1 MCCRSSS
8 NSKADC
14 CYTKAYCC
22 YTKIKTDENC
32 DLFWEDVKQK
42 ATKLDVDAPK
52 LYWKR
57 RAPTRTEELF
67 GGKSAPDYDND
78 VISNYYRTY
87 FETLDCIIN
96 PTADRYDQAD
106 FRIYVK
112 LKNLLLKAA
121 KGDVFIQAYNDD
133 MAIYSSDFD
142 KNRFQAQIKALQEYC
157 TNLDGNT
164 CICSITNTLQNLKVQ
179 SHFQEVCKLTKII
192 LVLPERK
199 MPRGRKNSVC

>member
-1 MCCRSSS
+1 M
-8 NSKADC
+8 
-14 CYTKAYCC
+14 
-22 YTKIKTDENC
+22 
-32 DLFWEDVKQK
+32 KQK
-42 ATKLDVDAPK
+42 ATKLDVGAPK
-52 LYWKR
+52 LSRQR
-57 RAPTRTEELF
+57 RAPTRTEEFF
-67 GGKSAPDYDND
+67 GRQSAPDYDID
-78 VISNYYRTY
+78 VISNYYRTS

-121 KGDVFIQAYNDD
+121 KGDVFIQAYNDN

-157 TNLDGNT
+157 TDLDGNT

>member
-8 NSKADC
+8 NSKANC

-22 YTKIKTDENC
+22 YTKIKSDENC

-52 LYWKR
+52 SSWKR
-57 RAPTRTEELF
+57 RAPTRTEEFF
-67 GGKSAPDYDND
+67 GGKSAPDYETD

-106 FRIYVK
+106 FRIYIK

-121 KGDVFIQAYNDD
+121 KGDVFIQTYNDD

-142 KNRFQAQIKALQEYC
+142 KNRFQAQIKALQ
-157 TNLDGNT
+157 
-164 CICSITNTLQNLKVQ
+164 
-179 SHFQEVCKLTKII
+179 
-192 LVLPERK
+192 
-199 MPRGRKNSVC
+199 

>member
-8 NSKADC
+8 NSKANC

-22 YTKIKTDENC
+22 YTEIKSDENC

-78 VISNYYRTY
+78 VISNYYRT
-87 FETLDCIIN
+87 
-96 PTADRYDQAD
+96 
-106 FRIYVK
+106 
-112 LKNLLLKAA
+112 
-121 KGDVFIQAYNDD
+121 
-133 MAIYSSDFD
+133 
-142 KNRFQAQIKALQEYC
+142 
-157 TNLDGNT
+157 
-164 CICSITNTLQNLKVQ
+164 
-179 SHFQEVCKLTKII
+179 
-192 LVLPERK
+192 
-199 MPRGRKNSVC
+199 